1 MTIKKRITAFILAA
15 GMAASLAACSSNSA
29 PEASPSPS
37 PSEEIVADLSRDILD
52 FSAGLKAS
60 DTMLTINGEAVS
72 ADLYLYFLAVN
83 CAYLQQ
89 MYQAYVADY
98 VDSLKADSQTVTA
111 YYKVLEMKCQEL
123 GCPLTD
129 DQQTEL
135 EETLMKEG
143 QEAYDQRKAI
153 NGLSDETMRFVY
165 SINYY
170 YDNLLNA
177 TIATPTEEDLNNYV
191 YQTRHILLKT
201 VDTSGTPTLQEDGT
215 YAYPKL
221 DDETIAEKKTLAE
234 DLLSQ
239 LKASDDPSTLF
250 TELMNKYSE
259 DEGLESSPDGYTA
272 TLGQMVPAYEEAA
285 LALDFGGVSDIVE
298 SEYGYHII
306 IRDQVKDLSQYND
319 KWREYQMGKQ
329 VDGWMAEADIQPT
342 DLLNNLDVAD
352 FYAKYSAYQAEL
364 NEKYTA
370 EASPSP
376 SAEASTTPSAAPS
389 DSGDDDATQSES
401 AG

>member
-1 MTIKKRITAFILAA
+1 MTIKKRISAFLLAA
-15 GMAASLAACSSNSA
+15 GMAASLTACSDPAS
-29 PEASPSPS
+29 EASPSPS

-52 FSAGLKAS
+52 FSAGLKAD
-60 DTMLTINGEAVS
+60 DTMLTVNGEAVP

-89 MYQAYVADY
+89 MYQADVADY
-98 VDSLKADSQTVTA
+98 VDSLKSDSQTVTA
-111 YYKVLEMKCQEL
+111 YYKMLEMKCQEL

-129 DQQTEL
+129 EQQTKL
-135 EETLMKEG
+135 EETLMSGG
-143 QEAYDQRKAI
+143 QESYDQRKTI

-165 SINYY
+165 SIDYY
-170 YDNLLNA
+170 YDNLLEA

-201 VDTSGTPTLQEDGT
+201 VDTEGERTLQEDGT

-221 DDETIAEKKTLAE
+221 DDKTIAEKKALAE
-234 DLLSQ
+234 DILAQ

-250 TELMNKYSE
+250 NDLMNEYSE
-259 DEGLESSPDGYTA
+259 DEGLEQSPNGYTA
-272 TLGQMVPAYEEAA
+272 TLGQMVSAYEKAA
-285 LALDFGGVSDIVE
+285 LDLDFGGVSEIVE

-306 IRDQVKDLSQYND
+306 IRDQVANLSEYND
-319 KWREYQMGKQ
+319 KWRDYQMGLQ
-329 VDGWMAEADIQPT
+329 VDGWMKEADIQTT

-352 FYAKYSAYQAEL
+352 FYAKFSAYQTAL

-370 EASPSP
+370 EAEP
-376 SAEASTTPSAAPS
+376 SATPAPSA
-389 DSGDDDATQSES
+389 SGDEESVESE
-401 AG
+401 AVG